1 MCVHIPRE
9 VHGLIEGYLIIY
21 DNWPFLLNYRPDMKP
36 TVTVPDEVEHDGL
49 KKMVLALPFKE
60 GCIFPTSLGVA
71 SSGDSSGAVM
81 KVNSVFNNLTASELK
96 LNEKENEIRRKI
108 RKLKLR
114 EPDLLEYRLEIESGF
129 FIAYEIHTHIKIRL
143 FSVP

>member
-1 MCVHIPRE
+1 M
-9 VHGLIEGYLIIY
+9 
-21 DNWPFLLNYRPDMKP
+21 
-36 TVTVPDEVEHDGL
+36 
-49 KKMVLALPFKE
+49 
-60 GCIFPTSLGVA
+60 
-71 SSGDSSGAVM
+71 
-81 KVNSVFNNLTASELK
+81 TASELK